1 MKYRLDLA
9 PDPESAR
16 PYEAL
21 ISNDGGEHE
30 IALSLHDRTY
40 FEPKTPDVTSS
51 LLHLLPIEGDRSV
64 SGVMMT
70 VLSQPETVSGA
81 PSQRHQIKLSYD
93 ITLVIPPPPD
103 MHDGFKGRSETVRGK
118 VSIDAVY
125 WMAEGKIP
133 VLPQLLRPR
142 LHTGFSEADAKL
154 DRALAAL
161 QGVPVKQRVTISTQ
175 GNQGTAP
182 QASTRTV
189 TLENHQTRKTKASLF
204 EVPAGFKMHEPELS
218 RPGLGPVPPGYRF
231 SRKINPVRDRPL
243 PVGVTV
249 PAAVLGKQ
257 HVVAPG
263 AQSLRQPA
271 VGIQQARA
279 VTSRGPGLQ
288 GADVEVEA
296 QGEPR
301 A

>member
-1 MKYRLDLA
+1 MPMSLSSVTVLGFLLLRVPALAGDVYSFTVDQSEGSDRFSAAHSFEPGTTKGTLLVDGMKYRLDLA

-30 IALSLHDRTY
+30 IALSLHDHTY
-40 FEPKTPDVTSS
+40 FEPKKPEVTSS
-51 LLHLLPIEGDRSV
+51 LLLLLPIDGDRSV
-64 SGVMMT
+64 SGVVMT

-81 PSQRHQIKLSYD
+81 PSQRHEIRLSYD

-103 MHDGFKGRSETVRGK
+103 MHDGFKGHSETVRGK

-154 DRALAAL
+154 DRALATL

-175 GNQGTAP
+175 GNQGTEP
-182 QASTRTV
+182 QTNTRTV
-189 TLENHQTRKTKASLF
+189 TLENHQTRKTKASQF

-218 RPGLGPVPPGYRF
+218 RPGLGPVPPG
-231 SRKINPVRDRPL
+231 
-243 PVGVTV
+243 
-249 PAAVLGKQ
+249 
-257 HVVAPG
+257 
-263 AQSLRQPA
+263 
-271 VGIQQARA
+271 
-279 VTSRGPGLQ
+279 
-288 GADVEVEA
+288 
-296 QGEPR
+296 
-301 A
+301 